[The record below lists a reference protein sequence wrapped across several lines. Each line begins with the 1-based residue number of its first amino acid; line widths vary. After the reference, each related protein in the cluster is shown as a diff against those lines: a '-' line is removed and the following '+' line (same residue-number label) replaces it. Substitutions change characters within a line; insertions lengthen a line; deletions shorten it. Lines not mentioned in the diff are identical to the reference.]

1 MKAIFYLFI
10 LICMVNCHTQ
20 ILNIDR
26 STNDSISESWY
37 LLISGSVILG
47 KQNKDLVDISN
58 YSEFVEKV

>member
-1 MKAIFYLFI
+1 
-10 LICMVNCHTQ
+10 MVNCHTQ